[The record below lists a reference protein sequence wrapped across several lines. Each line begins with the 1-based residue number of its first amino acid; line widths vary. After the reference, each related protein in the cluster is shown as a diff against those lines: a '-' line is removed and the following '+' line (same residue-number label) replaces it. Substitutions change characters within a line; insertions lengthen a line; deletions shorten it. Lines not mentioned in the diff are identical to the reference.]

1 MNNLLRRY
9 RILVANKMN
18 TLLVFIIGLLVLG
31 FILVLAA
38 ITISSLW
45 IYSAL

>member
-1 MNNLLRRY
+1 MNKLLRRY
-9 RILVANKMN
+9 RVLVANKMN
-18 TLLVFIIGLLVLG
+18 TLLVFIITLLVFG

-38 ITISSLW
+38 ITISSFW